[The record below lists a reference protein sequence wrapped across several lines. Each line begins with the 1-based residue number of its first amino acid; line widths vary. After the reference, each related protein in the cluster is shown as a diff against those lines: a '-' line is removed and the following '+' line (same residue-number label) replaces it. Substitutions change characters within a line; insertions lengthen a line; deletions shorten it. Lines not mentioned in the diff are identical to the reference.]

1 MIAKTVKNGDAVRL
15 SADYQIEVGMAYY
28 YVNCHGVTM
37 EFRDFATAANVYKN
51 ISKRIEEGTEIES
64 ILRRLV
70 EAARLLGHTVR
81 EVR

>member
-1 MIAKTVKNGDAVRL
+1 MIAQTVKNGDAVRL

-37 EFRDFATAANVYKN
+37 EFHDFATAANVYKN
-51 ISKRIEEGTEIES
+51 ISKRIEEGTETKS

>member
-1 MIAKTVKNGDAVRL
+1 MIAQTTKNGITVRL
-15 SADYQIEVGMAYY
+15 SADYQTDVGIAYY
-28 YVNCHGVTM
+28 YVTHLGVTM

-51 ISKRIEEGTEIES
+51 ISKRIEEGTETKS

-70 EAARLLGHTVR
+70 DAARLLGHTVR

>member
-1 MIAKTVKNGDAVRL
+1 MIAKTTKNGRTVTLRANYMLDVGKV
-15 SADYQIEVGMAYY
+15 YYEVCCALK
-28 YVNCHGVTM
+28 TF
-37 EFRDFATAANVYKN
+37 EFEDFATAANVYKN

>member
-1 MIAKTVKNGDAVRL
+1 MIAQTTKNGITVRL
-15 SADYQIEVGMAYY
+15 SADYQIDVGMAYY

-37 EFRDFATAANVYKN
+37 EFRDFATAARVYKEL
-51 ISKRIEEGTEIES
+51 SKRIEEGTEIES

>member
-1 MIAKTVKNGDAVRL
+1 MIAQTIKNGDAVRL
-15 SADYQIEVGMAYY
+15 SAEYRIDVGVAYY

-37 EFRDFATAANVYKN
+37 EFSDFATAANVYRN
-51 ISKRIEEGTEIES
+51 IARRIEEGTETKS

-70 EAARLLGHTVR
+70 DAARLLGNTVE

>member
-51 ISKRIEEGTEIES
+51 ISKRIEEGTETNS
-64 ILRRLV
+64 ILRRLAD
-70 EAARLLGHTVR
+70 AARLLGYTVK

>member
-1 MIAKTVKNGDAVRL
+1 MIAQTTKNGITVRL
-15 SADYQIEVGMAYY
+15 SADYQIEVGVAYY

-37 EFRDFATAANVYKN
+37 EFRDFATAARVYKEL
-51 ISKRIEEGTEIES
+51 SKRIEEGTEIES

-70 EAARLLGHTVR
+70 EAARLLGYTVR